1 MKSIRAQ
8 LQLNYIA
15 VAALALLLVLAVM
28 WINSA
33 DRSAEEE
40 FFSVDLEQIGEDYL
54 YGGLEYAFEDPA
66 FTRDDA
72 IELLDSNY
80 TVMDT
85 VNSRTPVGY
94 TYSQQEFNEMISL
107 SEEDTYFTWYPENG
121 DGSFLLI
128 RLAPLEDYYDTLILF
143 SVIATLLFIALV
155 YLFARHTG
163 KRIIGP
169 IKKLTEGANALE
181 NGDLDYRIHFEG
193 NNELVS
199 LRDAFNS
206 MAQKLA
212 EETKKREHIEE
223 NRKVLIR
230 NISHDIK
237 TPLTNIIGYAQ
248 TLTSPK
254 KQSGEDV
261 SNAYQVIL
269 KNGITANA
277 LVGELFELSKLDLD
291 TYAMDLHET
300 DIVELFRLKI
310 IDYIPEF
317 ELRQI
322 DYTIDIPEKRI
333 GMPVNAVQFNR
344 ALDNLI
350 QNSIKYNV
358 EKFAI
363 VFRLA
368 EERDDI
374 LITIS
379 DNGIGIPP
387 EYTDRIFEPT
397 IRVDDSRHTEGSG
410 LGLAITK
417 KIVEAHNGEISLDAA
432 YKNGCRFIIC
442 LPKRFGPAVSNGT
455 EQAR

>member
-33 DRSAEEE
+33 DRPREE

-54 YGGLEYAFEDPA
+54 FGGLEYAFEDPA

-206 MAQKLA
+206 MARKLA
-212 EETKKREHIEE
+212 EETKRREHIEE
-223 NRKVLIR
+223 NRKALIR

-248 TLTSPK
+248 TLMSPQ
-254 KQSGEDV
+254 KQREEDIR
-261 SNAYQVIL
+261 NALKVIL
-269 KNGITANA
+269 KNGVTAMRWSASCLNSRNWIWTRTPWTCMSRTSWSCFGSRSSIISLNLNSGRSITP
-277 LVGELFELSKLDLD
+277 S
-291 TYAMDLHET
+291 T
-300 DIVELFRLKI
+300 
-310 IDYIPEF
+310 
-317 ELRQI
+317 
-322 DYTIDIPEKRI
+322 
-333 GMPVNAVQFNR
+333 
-344 ALDNLI
+344 
-350 QNSIKYNV
+350 
-358 EKFAI
+358 
-363 VFRLA
+363 
-368 EERDDI
+368 
-374 LITIS
+374 
-379 DNGIGIPP
+379 
-387 EYTDRIFEPT
+387 
-397 IRVDDSRHTEGSG
+397 SRKKGSG
-410 LGLAITK
+410 
-417 KIVEAHNGEISLDAA
+417 
-432 YKNGCRFIIC
+432 CR
-442 LPKRFGPAVSNGT
+442 
-455 EQAR
+455 